1 MKPPRTRNSILSLL
15 ALLPVLFCVATCV
28 SAERP
33 PNVVVLLADDL
44 GWKDIGCYGGPV
56 QTPALDKLAS
66 KGMRFTHFYSGAAV
80 CFPNTYA

>member
-15 ALLPVLFCVATCV
+15 ALLPVLFCVATCG

-66 KGMRFTHFYSGAAV
+66 EGMRFT
-80 CFPNTYA
+80 